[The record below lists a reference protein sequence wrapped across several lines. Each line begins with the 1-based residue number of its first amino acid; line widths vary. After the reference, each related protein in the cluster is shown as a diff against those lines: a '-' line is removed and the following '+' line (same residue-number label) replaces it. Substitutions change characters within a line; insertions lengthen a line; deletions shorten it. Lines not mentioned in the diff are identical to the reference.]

1 VRARQR
7 TSAASCRMQP
17 LYRNVAAAVKGLKQ
31 RTMLYLMQGYCGRYV
46 AFCMDRVRLLRGCG
60 VVPVMVFDGG
70 RLPMKAS
77 EEESRAK

>member
-1 VRARQR
+1 
-7 TSAASCRMQP
+7 
-17 LYRNVAAAVKGLKQ
+17 
-31 RTMLYLMQGYCGRYV
+31 MLLCRYV

-77 EEESRAK
+77 EEESRARSASPVLWPTSRQ